1 MKNVLITGAN
11 RGLGLGLVK
20 KYLEN
25 NEKVFCT
32 TRNISK
38 SKELKLLKEKHTNN
52 LEICELDLL
61 DKNSPNILSNF
72 LVNKPIDLL
81 CWSDWTIS
89 TTF

>member
-1 MKNVLITGAN
+1 MINILITGAN

-38 SKELKLLKEKHTNN
+38 SKELKLLKV
-52 LEICELDLL
+52 EIR
-61 DKNSPNILSNF
+61 NI
-72 LVNKPIDLL
+72 I
-81 CWSDWTIS
+81 
-89 TTF
+89 

>member
-1 MKNVLITGAN
+1 MKNILITGAN

-38 SKELKLLKEKHTNN
+38 SKELKLLKEKHNN
-52 LEICELDLL
+52 SLEIC
-61 DKNSPNILSNF
+61 
-72 LVNKPIDLL
+72 
-81 CWSDWTIS
+81 
-89 TTF
+89 